1 MPGTYLISD
10 THFGHKGVCHFTQA
24 DGVTP
29 LRPWDDPDEM
39 NEDMIERWNSVVKPN
54 DLVYHL
60 GDVVINRRYLNLVLP
75 RLNGR
80 KKLVRGNHDLFRL
93 RDYTPHFEDILGVQ
107 VMADCIMSHIPLHRD
122 SITSRFKV
130 NVHGH
135 THSNVVMMPNPHLGQ
150 YRHGEDIDTTSVS
163 VPDPKYICVCVE
175 QINYT
180 PVSYDEIR
188 ERINAT

>member
-1 MPGTYLISD
+1 
-10 THFGHKGVCHFTQA
+10 
-24 DGVTP
+24 
-29 LRPWDDPDEM
+29 M
-39 NEDMIERWNSVVKPN
+39 NEAMIENWNSVVGPK

-93 RDYTPHFEDILGVQ
+93 RDYTPHFEDILGVA
-107 VMADCIMSHIPLHRD
+107 VMSDCILSHIPLHPD
-122 SITSRFKV
+122 SITQRFKV

-135 THSNVVMMPNPHLGQ
+135 THARNVMMPNPKHSKTQ
-150 YRHGEDIDTTSVS
+150 
-163 VPDPKYICVCVE
+163 VPDPRYLCVCVE

-180 PVSYDEIR
+180 PISYDEVRNQIK
-188 ERINAT
+188 ERGFTIS

>member
-1 MPGTYLISD
+1 MPSTYLISD
-10 THFGHKGVCHFTQA
+10 THFGHRGVCNFTND
-24 DGVTP
+24 DGSP
-29 LRPWDDPDEM
+29 LRPWDCPEEM
-39 NEDMIERWNSVVKPN
+39 NEALIYNWNKVVGPK

-93 RDYTPHFEDILGVQ
+93 KDYTPHFEDILGVQ
-107 VMADCIMSHIPLHRD
+107 VMSDCILSHIPLHPD

-135 THSNVVMMPNPHLGQ
+135 THSRNVMKDG
-150 YRHGEDIDTTSVS
+150 
-163 VPDPKYICVCVE
+163 VPDPRYLCVCVE

-180 PVSYDEIR
+180 PISYDEVRNQIK
-188 ERINAT
+188 ERGFSIS

>member
-1 MPGTYLISD
+1 
-10 THFGHKGVCHFTQA
+10 
-24 DGVTP
+24 
-29 LRPWDDPDEM
+29 M
-39 NEDMIERWNSVVKPN
+39 NEALIENWNSVVKPG

-93 RDYTPHFEDILGVQ
+93 KDYTPHFEDILGVQ
-107 VMADCIMSHIPLHRD
+107 VMSDCILSHIPLHPD
-122 SITSRFKV
+122 SITTRFKV

-135 THSNVVMMPNPHLGQ
+135 THSRNVLMKNPHLGQ

-163 VPDPKYICVCVE
+163 VPDPRYLCVCVE

-180 PVSYDEIR
+180 PISYDEVRNQIK
-188 ERINAT
+188 ERGFSIS